1 MASLNTLRTKFGIVL
16 SLVIAFALLAFILS
30 LKADMG
36 FSGNDPQVGVMDGD
50 KISYSE
56 YMNAYT
62 TIRERSGATE
72 SDDQQADMLADA
84 TWQMLLSQHVMKP
97 GFEKMGIT
105 VTEPERLAIISG
117 EHPTQALYSI
127 FANPRTGQY
136 DVAAVAEFLTRA
148 ESNPQAQLAWAYLN
162 AQARDEREVAKY
174 LALVRGGVYVN
185 ALEVAQGTE
194 AANESFNGRWV
205 GKKYNTVPD
214 SLVEVSQS
222 EIKAYYKQHR
232 QQFRQTPSRTLSYV
246 VFEVTPTQEDMD
258 AIEQT
263 VREVNQEFAVTDDL
277 RTFIRHNNRNGQIAD
292 RYVSAAQL
300 TDEEAEALM
309 AGRQYGPVL
318 KNNEWTMARVLDNR
332 MVPDSLG
339 IRHIVLPYTE
349 NKLADSL
356 LSALHAGADFAET
369 AMQYSVYEATAQ
381 NGGDVG
387 VLPFS
392 AFTGDFIEPLATARR
407 GDLLKITSGD
417 AVQLMQIYRA
427 DKPTKHI
434 RIASITYPVVAS
446 EATRLSAYN
455 QAGVFSV
462 NAKGSVDAFNEAA
475 ATAAVTPRVAT
486 LQEDERTVRGLE
498 KSRELVRWANQA
510 DKNDISEIFHIGND
524 YVVAVLTGIDDNLT
538 APLQK
543 VSTQIRNRLMR
554 DKKYAYILRD
564 VQGTT
569 LDEVAKSLDSE
580 TAPFEHIRYGSFYVN
595 GIGIEPRLVGA
606 ISATE
611 EQGTLSA
618 PVKGMSGL
626 YYYQVDDIAVE
637 DKQNPEAERVRAQA
651 AAEQAAQ
658 QGALN
663 AIQQLAEIRDLRS
676 GIL

>member
-16 SLVIAFALLAFILS
+16 SVVIAFALLAFILS
-30 LKADMG
+30 LKTDLG
-36 FSGNDPQVGVMDGD
+36 FSGNDPQVGEMDGD
-50 KISYSE
+50 KIRYSE
-56 YMNAYT
+56 YLNTYN
-62 TIRERSGATE
+62 TIRERSGASE
-72 SDDQQADMLADA
+72 ASDEQADMLADA
-84 TWQMLLSQHVMKP
+84 AWQMLLAQHVLKP

-127 FANPRTGQY
+127 FADPRTGQY
-136 DVAAVAEFLTRA
+136 NVAAVTEFLTRA
-148 ESNPQAQLAWAYLN
+148 ESNPQAQQAWAYLT

-174 LALVRGGVYVN
+174 LALVRGGAYVN
-185 ALEVAQGTE
+185 ALEVARGTE

-205 GKKYNTVPD
+205 GRKYNAVPD
-214 SLVEVSQS
+214 SLVDVSQA

-246 VFEVTPTQEDMD
+246 VFEVTPTQEDME

-263 VREVNQEFAVTDDL
+263 VRGVNEEFAVAEDL
-277 RTFIRHNNRNGQIAD
+277 NTFVRRNRNGQIGD
-292 RYVSAAQL
+292 RYLTAAQL

-318 KNNEWTMARVLDNR
+318 KNNEWTMARVLDSR

-349 NKLADSL
+349 DKLADSL
-356 LSALHAGADFAET
+356 LAALRGGADFAET

-392 AFTGDFIEPLATARR
+392 AFTGDFIEPLSTARK
-407 GDLLKITSGD
+407 GDLLKIASGD
-417 AVQLMQIYRA
+417 AVQVMQIYRA
-427 DKPTKHI
+427 DKPSRHI

-446 EATRLSAYN
+446 DATRLNAHN
-455 QAGVFSV
+455 QAGIFSV
-462 NAKGSVDAFNEAA
+462 NAKGSLDAFNEAA

-486 LQEDERTVRGLE
+486 IQEGERTVRGLE
-498 KSRELVRWANQA
+498 KSRELVRWANRA
-510 DKNDISEIFHIGND
+510 DKNDISEIFNVGND
-524 YVVAVLTGIDDNLT
+524 YVVALLTGIDDHTT
-538 APLQK
+538 APMQK
-543 VSTQIRNRLMR
+543 VSMQIRNRLMR
-554 DKKYAYILRD
+554 DKKYAYILRE
-564 VQGTT
+564 VEGTT
-569 LDEVAKSLDSE
+569 LDEVAASLDSE
-580 TAPFEHIRYGSFYVN
+580 AAPFEHVRYGSFYLN

-611 EQGTLSA
+611 QQGTLSA
-618 PVKGMSGL
+618 PVKGLSGL
-626 YYYQVDDIAVE
+626 YYFQVDDIAVE

-651 AAEQAAQ
+651 AAEQSVQ
-658 QGALN
+658 QGALG
-663 AIQQLAEIRDLRS
+663 AVQQLAEIRDLR
-676 GIL
+676 GMF